1 MPTTF
6 ANASELQALV
16 GQEVAASEWL
26 VIAQPRIDQFAEATE
41 DRQWIH
47 LDAERA
53 ARESPYGATIA
64 HGFLTLSLITHLLET
79 TILIGGLRMGVNYG
93 FNRVRFPAPVRGG
106 TRIRGHFTVGAFEE
120 IAGGFQ
126 ITWNVVIEVEESS
139 KPACIAEWL
148 VRVYV

>member
-139 KPACIAEWL
+139 KPACVAEWL

>member
-79 TILIGGLRMGVNYG
+79 TITIGGLRMGVNYG

-139 KPACIAEWL
+139 KPACVAEWL